1 MLAQVHAL
9 ADRLPQL
16 PSRPPLDIVTLL
28 DRPLTELDCVFGE
41 RAADWAYLREVAA
54 AVRPRI
60 AALPTEPPWYGFCHG
75 DTGSANAHV
84 TADGRLTLFDFDMCG
99 AGWRAYDIATFLI
112 DEPEAIVHAFLEGYE
127 SVRALST
134 LERASIPMFQIV
146 QSIWVL
152 GLRAN
157 YVNDW
162 GNAALSDR
170 LVNSVFTFIKQIIER
185 DHL

>member
-1 MLAQVHAL
+1 MA
-9 ADRLPQL
+9 
-16 PSRPPLDIVTLL
+16 
-28 DRPLTELDCVFGE
+28 F
-41 RAADWAYLREVAA
+41 LRQVAA

-60 AALPTEPPWYGFCHG
+60 AALPNELPGYGFCHG
-75 DTGSANAHV
+75 DTGSANAHI

-127 SVRALST
+127 SVRTLGA
-134 LERASIPMFQIV
+134 LERTSIPIFQIV

-157 YVNDW
+157 YANDW
-162 GNAALSDR
+162 GNALLSDR
-170 LVNSVFTFIKQIIER
+170 LVLGSALHGVLIKIR
-185 DHL
+185 DLGLPLLAVTTIATSDSADAEQ